1 MCRHSDTGLAFFR
14 LAQSPHQSK
23 FQKYRRAELIDPLE
37 KAVVATAKGVG
48 ILRRKPI
55 AVALKEAGAI
65 LPAGYRKD
73 ARFDFP

>member
-1 MCRHSDTGLAFFR
+1 M
-14 LAQSPHQSK
+14 
-23 FQKYRRAELIDPLE
+23 E